1 MAYQS
6 KYKGME
12 VEAMLDGLSGK
23 ADKLKRVEWSGRRVA
38 KPNVKQNSVTDPDG
52 IDLATDAQGK
62 EFFVAR
68 KGTEYYG
75 NWYFRNEG
83 TYADDWQEGLG
94 AVAKFLPDVL
104 YVSGTEELVASPDR
118 NSLVHVSNGVN
129 ARVWV
134 FREVQRLTTSSTKSD
149 IAKAL
154 GVASV
159 EDLRKLMKTHV
170 FVNVSENASEENVG
184 NCVYSPCLV
193 EYDYNNEYIQIAVDS
208 MTSRTIIIFDQ
219 MNNTDAVDSVIDL
232 NLRIPKPIDNLTSTS
247 KDAPLS
253 ANMGRTLKLDVD
265 TLKSW
270 KNTTESWKSTINSW
284 KSTMSSWKTT
294 TDSWKNTMS
303 TWKSNI
309 DTWKNKIPEFVCV
322 PIRGMSKG
330 QATPDESKVD
340 SGMMAIYWV
349 RPTWQY
355 GSEVSSPIIGL
366 YNSMLMERDVPV
378 MMGNGTKLTVSVG
391 GMNDYANGFQ
401 VKNAQGADVTNSY
414 RLWGIVFGI
423 R

>member
-23 ADKLKRVEWSGRRVA
+23 ADKLKRVEWSGERVA
-38 KPNVKQNSVTDPDG
+38 KPNVLRASITDPDG
-52 IDLATDAQGK
+52 IDLATNAQGK

-68 KGTEYYG
+68 KGTDYYN
-75 NWYFRNEG
+75 NWYFRDENL
-83 TYADDWQEGLG
+83 YATEWQEGVESG
-94 AVAKFLPDVL
+94 AKFLPDVL
-104 YVSGTEELVASPDR
+104 YVSGREELVASPDR
-118 NSLVHVSNGVN
+118 NSTVHVSNGVN

-134 FREVQRLTTSSTKSD
+134 FREVQKLTTSSTKSD

-170 FVNVSENASEENVG
+170 FVNVSENAYEEHVG

-193 EYDYNNEYIQIAVDS
+193 DYDYYNEYIQIAVDS
-208 MTSRTIIIFDQ
+208 MTSRKIISFDQ
-219 MNNTDAVDSVIDL
+219 TNNPDAVDSVIDL

-253 ANMGRTLKLDVD
+253 ANMGRVLSLDVN

-270 KNTTESWKSTINSW
+270 KSTTESWKSTINSW
-284 KSTMSSWKTT
+284 KSTMST
-294 TDSWKNTMS
+294 WKNTMS

-330 QATPDESKVD
+330 QATPEESKLN
-340 SGMMAIYWV
+340 SGAMAIYWIMHKSRKDFGV
-349 RPTWQY
+349 STPAIGVYSQSLACY
-355 GSEVSSPIIGL
+355 GQQVSMANGEKL
-366 YNSMLMERDVPV
+366 ELTTGYMNNY
-378 MMGNGTKLTVSVG
+378 GNGFKVVNVS
-391 GMNDYANGFQ
+391 D
-401 VKNAQGADVTNSY
+401 
-414 RLWGIVFGI
+414 RLESTENYILYGIVFGT